1 MKPTLLLSAL
11 LGAALSMGALPASAQ
26 REFHMRDDG
35 SLEIR
40 GNHNRRNDRYD
51 RRDNTD
57 HLRNGH
63 YDNRRS
69 DCDPRYN
76 DNRYNDNRYDNRR
89 HHDYG
94 RYGYDRK
101 GCDRNG
107 YDRHGYD
114 RYGYDRYGYDRNGYD
129 YHHRY
134 EGHSHHH
141 HHHHH
146 HHSAMRPSRWDH
158 RFAADGYLPGY
169 VGRVRYVNGYYGYLR
184 GGEWYW
190 YDTYFEPVYYY
201 ARPVRHFRKHALSP
215 AARGAIG
222 GAIAG
227 AVIGGIIS
235 SVAY

>member
-11 LGAALSMGALPASAQ
+11 LGAALCMGALPASAQ

-35 SLEIR
+35 SLEVR
-40 GNHNRRNDRYD
+40 GNHNRRNDRHD
-51 RRDNTD
+51 RWDDTD
-57 HLRNGH
+57 YRRNDR

-69 DCDPRYN
+69 DCNP
-76 DNRYNDNRYDNRR
+76 RYNDNRYDNRR

-94 RYGYDRK
+94 RYGYDRH
-101 GCDRNG
+101 G
-107 YDRHGYD
+107 YDRHRYD
-114 RYGYDRYGYDRNGYD
+114 RYGYDRHGYG

-169 VGRVRYVNGYYGYLR
+169 VGRVRYVDGYYGYLR